1 MLRKSQNNNHK
12 VEKQRTYSEVSDKR
26 GNLQPLS
33 LVVLGETTGLF
44 YCFFFY
50 FYQLKFERTVKNI
63 MG

>member
-44 YCFFFY
+44 YCV
-50 FYQLKFERTVKNI
+50 LSDS
-63 MG
+63 